1 MGPLDEILADS
12 RPEEGEAVAGVVA
25 RFLAAARAGETP
37 VPPSHAAVQA
47 LFDEPAPA
55 AGRPFAEVLAR
66 VEHEVIPSA
75 AWLHD
80 PMHMAHQLS
89 CPLPAAIWTEPVV
102 ASLNQSMAVAE
113 LSRAATALERRVL
126 RWLADLA
133 GFPAEA
139 GGTFTIGAM
148 EATFTALAAARA
160 RLWPDAWEHGV
171 GGREAVVLCGQ
182 HAHYSVARAVSQ
194 LGLGSAACVASPA
207 DERHATD
214 PRALAMAL
222 AAERRP
228 VMAVVATAGS
238 TAVGA
243 FDDLE
248 AIADLCAERGIWLH
262 VDGAHGASALLSAA
276 HRHRVAG
283 VGRADSLAW
292 DPHKM
297 LSLPLASG
305 ALLLRDERRLDAAFA
320 QHAEYLFHD
329 RSERVYDQG
338 VRSFQCSRRGDAL
351 KLWVAWQRYG
361 TDGLA
366 ALYDHLCATTAAFHA
381 AVEEHPAFDA
391 LHRPEAN
398 ILCFAHRGGR
408 DEELREAWNASGRGH
423 LSLTRLDGRPVLRV
437 TIMNPFTTPEHCR
450 ATLDGL
456 ASL

>member
-1 MGPLDEILADS
+1 MAGLHSNTGSEHRKPVRKREAQA
-12 RPEEGEAVAGVVA
+12 RPEARQARRREVETPPAGSIIEVTVAAGVVVPATISRVQDDLVWIRMPPCVPCGHSFHFTWGASDGA
-25 RFLAAARAGETP
+25 RESVAGAIMHSGDIGMMARMESTQKADRRTYDRIRP
-37 VPPSHAAVQA
+37 TRSVLVRAM
-47 LFDEPAPA
+47 LFD
-55 AGRPFAEVLAR
+55 
-66 VEHEVIPSA
+66 
-75 AWLHD
+75 
-80 PMHMAHQLS
+80 
-89 CPLPAAIWTEPVV
+89 
-102 ASLNQSMAVAE
+102 
-113 LSRAATALERRVL
+113 
-126 RWLADLA
+126 
-133 GFPAEA
+133 
-139 GGTFTIGAM
+139 
-148 EATFTALAAARA
+148 
-160 RLWPDAWEHGV
+160 
-171 GGREAVVLCGQ
+171 
-182 HAHYSVARAVSQ
+182 
-194 LGLGSAACVASPA
+194 
-207 DERHATD
+207 
-214 PRALAMAL
+214 
-222 AAERRP
+222 
-228 VMAVVATAGS
+228 
-238 TAVGA
+238 
-243 FDDLE
+243 
-248 AIADLCAERGIWLH
+248 
-262 VDGAHGASALLSAA
+262 
-276 HRHRVAG
+276 VAG

-351 KLWVAWQRYG
+351 KLWVAWQRHG
-361 TDGLA
+361 TEGLG

>member
-1 MGPLDEILADS
+1 MGPLDDILADS
-12 RPEEGEAVAGVVA
+12 APEAGEAFARVVA
-25 RFLAAARAGETP
+25 RYLAAARAGETP
-37 VPPSHAAVQA
+37 VPPPHAEVQA
-47 LFDEPAPA
+47 RFDEPAPA
-55 AGRPFAEVLAR
+55 RGRPFAEVLAR
-66 VEHEVIPSA
+66 VEGEVIPSA

-102 ASLNQSMAVAE
+102 AALNQSMAVAE
-113 LSRAATALERRVL
+113 LSRAATAIERRVL

-133 GFPAEA
+133 ELPAGA

-160 RLWPDAWEHGV
+160 RLWPDAWERGV

-182 HAHYSVARAVSQ
+182 HAHYSVSRAVSQ
-194 LGLGSAACVASPA
+194 LGLGSAAGVAVAA
-207 DERHATD
+207 DARYAMD
-214 PRALAMAL
+214 PQALAEAL

-248 AIADLCAERGIWLH
+248 AIADLCAERGTWLH

-351 KLWVAWQRYG
+351 KLWVAWQRHG
-361 TDGLA
+361 TEGLA
-366 ALYDHLCATTAAFHA
+366 ALYDHLCETTAAFHE

-398 ILCFAHRGGR
+398 ILCFAHRDGR

-423 LSLTRLDGRPVLRV
+423 LSLTRLDGRAVLRV

-450 ATLDGL
+450 ATLEGL
-456 ASL
+456 AAL